1 MDMKKMMM
9 QAQAIQAKLEK
20 FKKEKFVFTEQE
32 NLISITITGNRQI
45 LAIDIKKLITE
56 VSDDYEMINDML
68 KVALNNSLK
77 EIDKK
82 EKAIAGNFK

>member
-9 QAQAIQAKLEK
+9 QAQVIQAKLEK

-32 NLISITITGNRQI
+32 NLISITIKGNRQI